1 MVVLVG
7 CCTPRLALSQTTR
20 SFYPRSA
27 TTRRAAELRPN
38 AGPPAAWGRAAN
50 PNGEAA
56 PSRKGKR
63 GGATAA
69 RVRRRVRGQ
78 LEVIEKPRFKLKG
91 NSKPIKSVYDGWTT
105 PCWRPGAAFV
115 LAAFSPDGVAAWEV
129 RLALLDSGKRKV

>member
-1 MVVLVG
+1 MLG
-7 CCTPRLALSQTTR
+7 PRR
-20 SFYPRSA
+20 
-27 TTRRAAELRPN
+27 E
-38 AGPPAAWGRAAN
+38 N
-50 PNGEAA
+50 PNGEGRSTHHHQARRA
-56 PSRKGKR
+56 R
-63 GGATAA
+63 GATAA